1 MICYLCVEKGFQ
13 KKKAMSIGTTIAII
27 FLASTVASFIQRV
40 SGFGFGIFMMT
51 ILPFI
56 MPTYGEATALSGLL
70 ALSNSSYIAFKM
82 RKQIPWKKLM
92 PILITFIIVSF
103 FAVKAVASV
112 DSHTLKHILGV
123 ILILVSIY
131 FFFISERIKVRATT
145 GIQVTMGTASGL
157 MGGFFGMQGPPA
169 VLYFIAATDNKD
181 EYLAIT
187 QAYFLIG
194 NLMMTFFRAA
204 NGFVTAP
211 VGMGFACGIVGV
223 LIGVWLG
230 AKVFAKM
237 TLKSLRKVVYAY
249 MAVSGV
255 IALFA

>member
-1 MICYLCVEKGFQ
+1 
-13 KKKAMSIGTTIAII
+13 MSIGTTIAII

-51 ILPFI
+51 ILPLI

-70 ALSNSSYIAFKM
+70 ALCNSSYIAFKM

-103 FAVKAVASV
+103 FAVNAVARV

-123 ILILVSIY
+123 ILIAVSIY
-131 FFFISERIKVRATT
+131 FFFISERIKVRPTT

-169 VLYFIAATDNKD
+169 VLYFIAATDTKE

-187 QAYFLIG
+187 QAFFFIG
-194 NLMMTFFRAA
+194 NAMMTFFRAA
-204 NGFVTAP
+204 NGFVTKP
-211 VGMGFACGIVGV
+211 VGLGLACGLTGV

-230 AKVFAKM
+230 AKVFARM
-237 TLKSLRKVVYAY
+237 SLMALRKVVYVY
-249 MAVSGV
+249 MAISGV
-255 IALFA
+255 IALIS